1 MPKAALSRVR
11 RDYATIV
18 RSADRITPDM
28 VRLVLGGP
36 DLAEF
41 ADLHWADHYVK
52 FALPESGDLP
62 AVTRSYT
69 VRAWDRAA
77 GELVIDVV
85 VHGSQGRVGPW
96 AAQAKPG
103 DELVLRGQG
112 GGYTPGSE
120 YDWHLL
126 IGDESA
132 LPAILAAIEQLE
144 PGAKALA
151 FIEVANAAEEQSVMS
166 AGDIDITWIHRGE
179 APAMDSEPAEPSPNA
194 DDMDSDGVY
203 GAELVAAVRNLDFLP
218 GRVQVFLH
226 GEAGMVREL
235 RRHLRGERKID
246 IADMSVSGYWR
257 LGRDDEAWRAE
268 KGAWKAAVEQDE
280 QQLAS

>member
-52 FALPESGDLP
+52 LALPESGDLP

-69 VRAWDRAA
+69 VRHWDSAA

-112 GGYTPGSE
+112 GGYSPGSE

-132 LPAILAAIEQLE
+132 LPAILVAIEQLE
-144 PGAKALA
+144 PGARALA
-151 FIEVANAAEEQSVMS
+151 FIEVANAQEEQSVTS
-166 AGDIDITWIHRGE
+166 AGNVDITWIHRGE
-179 APAMDSEPAEPSPNA
+179 ATATHAEPAGNT
-194 DDMDSDGVY
+194 DDLDSDGVY
-203 GAELVAAVRNLDFLP
+203 GAELVAAVRNLEFLA

-235 RRHLRGERKID
+235 RRHLRGEREID

-280 QQLAS
+280 QQLAN

>member
-11 RDYATIV
+11 RDYTTIV
-18 RSADRITPDM
+18 RSADRVTPDM
-28 VRLVLGGP
+28 VRLVLGGG
-36 DLAEF
+36 DLEEF
-41 ADLHWADHYVK
+41 VDLPWADHYVK
-52 FALPESGDLP
+52 IALPEAGDLP
-62 AVTRSYT
+62 AVSRSYT
-69 VRAWDRAA
+69 VRSWDPKTC
-77 GELVIDVV
+77 ELVIDVV

-96 AAQAKPG
+96 AAGARPG

-112 GGYTPGSE
+112 GAYSPQSD

-132 LPAILAAIEQLE
+132 LPAIAVAIEQLE

-151 FIEVANAAEEQSVMS
+151 FIEVADAREEQTVTS
-166 AGDIDITWIHRGE
+166 AGDVDITWIHRGE
-179 APAMDSEPAEPSPNA
+179 APQEPTH
-194 DDMDSDGVY
+194 DGDSDGVY
-203 GAELVAAVRNLDFLP
+203 GAELVSAVRALEFPP

-235 RRHLRGERKID
+235 RRHLRGERNIE

-280 QQLAS
+280 QQLAG